1 MIKAYLIW
9 SCLAFGCSSYNNFC
23 ETKFYKEIISN
34 PPKYVEKIY
43 LNKEFIKV
51 TFTHYDGYISERYD
65 QKYLNKKKVWF
76 LYLFKFRQITIQKI
90 TVSDPLDET

>member
-23 ETKFYKEIISN
+23 ETKFYKEIISH
-34 PPKYVEKIY
+34 PPKYIEKIH
-43 LNKEFIKV
+43 LNKEFIRV
-51 TFTHYDGYISERYD
+51 TFTHYDRYISERHN
-65 QKYLNKKKVWF
+65 QKYLNKQQVNL
-76 LYLFKFRQITIQKI
+76 LYLFRFRQMAIQKI